1 MSSNIFLVASMLAI
15 TVAGVCFLI
24 FATKTYH
31 INFTAGSD
39 AGTQIIH
46 ADQTPRVGGFAIFFG
61 LGLALAICT
70 VLDANALPLLSV
82 LFFASSPI
90 FIVGLYEDIKQNV
103 TPHIRLV
110 FAGLS
115 GLIFCLASGVSIT
128 HVNIGVV
135 DYLLENKLLST
146 AFSIFCIVIY
156 INSSNLIDGVN
167 GLAIGTG
174 IVICGAIGFHGHV
187 MDDPDLFVV
196 SILFIGVLAGV
207 LF

>member
-1 MSSNIFLVASMLAI
+1 M
-15 TVAGVCFLI
+15 
-24 FATKTYH
+24 
-31 INFTAGSD
+31 
-39 AGTQIIH
+39 
-46 ADQTPRVGGFAIFFG
+46 
-61 LGLALAICT
+61 
-70 VLDANALPLLSV
+70 LDANALPLLSV
-82 LFFASSPI
+82 LCFASSPI

-167 GLAIGTG
+167 GLAIGTDSYLWSYRIPWSCYG
-174 IVICGAIGFHGHV
+174 
-187 MDDPDLFVV
+187 
-196 SILFIGVLAGV
+196 
-207 LF
+207 